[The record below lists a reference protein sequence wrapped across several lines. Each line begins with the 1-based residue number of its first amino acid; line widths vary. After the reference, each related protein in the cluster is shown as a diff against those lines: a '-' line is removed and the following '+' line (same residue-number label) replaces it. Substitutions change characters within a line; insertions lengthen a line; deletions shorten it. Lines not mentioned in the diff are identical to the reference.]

1 VKLDDITSELLSRAI
16 DTYLKTAYPHGEPSE
31 AVRRQ
36 ADLPPGRR
44 GRDLLDDQRFERIV
58 GDGAD
63 PASVQRFNLRLGN
76 ESYPHMKLGVD
87 RVCGT
92 DDFVLVVDTHDKHF
106 AMMVQQSEQERYKEL
121 LRHNDSVKQAIERA
135 WTEAGLPT
143 FENYLRGRL
152 SGLSRRT
159 TGQ

>member
-1 VKLDDITSELLSRAI
+1 MKLDDITSELLSRAVA
-16 DTYLKTAYPHGEPSE
+16 TYLKTAYPHGEPSE

-44 GRDLLDDQRFERIV
+44 GRELLDDERFERIA
-58 GDGAD
+58 GGSD
-63 PASVQRFNLRLGN
+63 PAAVQRFNLRLGN

-87 RVCGT
+87 RVSGT

-106 AMMVQQSEQERYKEL
+106 AMMVQQNEQDRYKEL
-121 LRHNDSVKQAIERA
+121 LQRNDATKQAIERA

-152 SGLSRRT
+152 AGLSRRAN
-159 TGQ
+159 GQ